1 MTEGSPASI
10 GSGGTAIPAITYTRR
25 SRPGRLLSAA
35 AVILVAVA
43 IVDVFASSPAMRWDV
58 FAEYFFDSRILQGV
72 GKTLL
77 LTVVAMVL
85 STVLGVILAIMRR
98 SSDPSLRTAAWVYIN
113 FMRSVPLL
121 VLILFTY
128 FLAVLVPQ
136 LSLGVPFTDLS
147 LFTVKTND
155 VISPFT
161 ASILALALGQAAYTS
176 EIVRGGIMA
185 VDRGQMEA
193 ATALGMPP
201 GRAMRRVILP
211 QAFRVIVPGLGNETI
226 GMLKAT
232 ALVQII
238 GYTELLTTAQRIYAS
253 NFETIPLLM
262 VVTAWYLLLTTIA
275 TLGQIQL
282 EKVMSRGF

>member
-1 MTEGSPASI
+1 MRAGSPASTDK
-10 GSGGTAIPAITYTRR
+10 GGTAAPVLIYAKR
-25 SRPGRLLSAA
+25 SRIGRQVSAIAMIGIA
-35 AVILVAVA
+35 AVI
-43 IVDVFASSPAMRWDV
+43 IQVFASSPAMRWSV
-58 FAEYFFDSRILQGV
+58 FAEYFLDARILQGV

-85 STVLGVILAIMRR
+85 STVLGVVLAIMRR
-98 SSDPSLRTAAWVYIN
+98 SADPSLRAAAWIYIN

-128 FLAVLVPQ
+128 FLAVLLPQ
-136 LSLGVPFTDLS
+136 LSIGVPFTELR
-147 LFTVKTND
+147 LFTVDTND

-161 ASILALALGQAAYTS
+161 ASILALGLGQAAYTS
-176 EIVRGGIMA
+176 EIVRGGILA
-185 VDRGQMEA
+185 VDRGQVEA

-201 GRAMRRVILP
+201 GRAMRRIILP

-238 GYTELLTTAQRIYAS
+238 GYTELLTTAQRIYAL

-262 VVTAWYLLLTTIA
+262 VVTAWYLLLTTVA

-282 EKVMSRGF
+282 ERVMNRGF

>member
-1 MTEGSPASI
+1 MDTGSPATD
-10 GSGGTAIPAITYTRR
+10 GGAAGPALTYTRPM
-25 SRPGRLLSAA
+25 RPGRYVSAFLLLLTAA
-35 AVILVAVA
+35 I
-43 IVDVFASSPAMRWDV
+43 IYDIFASSPAMRWYV
-58 FAEYFFDSRILQGV
+58 FAEYFFDTRILEGV

-85 STVLGVILAIMRR
+85 STVLGVLLAIMRR
-98 SSDPSLRTAAWVYIN
+98 SEDPSLRAAAWVYIN

-128 FLAVLVPQ
+128 FLAVLLPQ
-136 LSLGVPFTDLS
+136 LSLGIPFTDITFAS
-147 LFTVKTND
+147 VSTNA

-161 ASILALALGQAAYTS
+161 ASILALGLGQAAYTS

-201 GRAMRRVILP
+201 GRSMRRIILP

-232 ALVQII
+232 SLVQII
-238 GYTELLTTAQRIYAS
+238 GYTELLTTAQRIYAM
-253 NFETIPLLM
+253 NFETIPLLL
-262 VVTAWYLLLTTIA
+262 VVTAWYLVLTTLA
-275 TLGQIQL
+275 TMGQIQL
-282 EKVMSRGF
+282 ERIMNRGF